1 MYSHE
6 KNEMSIMEF
15 ITNYPSCNLTQ
26 IIIGTHLDEDVVIM
40 YVEKLEK
47 IKKIVKVAESYTI
60 ASTEP
65 LKNKIR

>member
-6 KNEMSIMEF
+6 KNEMIILNF
-15 ITNYPSCNLTQ
+15 ILNHPSCNLTQ
-26 IIIGTHLDEDVVIM
+26 IVIGTLLDENSVIM

-47 IKKIVKVAESYTI
+47 LKKIVKVAESYTI

-65 LKNKIR
+65 LKK